1 MATVMN
7 RHPRSTV
14 SANRTTVQKVCIGM
28 GYVFVLIGI
37 LGVISPGLMG
47 MHLSL
52 SHNLIHVLS
61 GAISLWVGYSDE
73 WKKSYNF
80 CVIFGVVYGLLG
92 IAGFVFGEPAYPSVG
107 NMEANEN
114 LFRVIPNVLEFGTM
128 DHVVHILISFVFLAT
143 AYFWKRSHNVG
154 TRSIVDIQRRRD
166 TTNLGRGGD
175 VFRSDKNV
183 PNSQSNLKDANL
195 GKSDIDSRIDRQRR
209 SDFERRV

>member
-14 SANRTTVQKVCIGM
+14 SANRTAVQKVCIGM
-28 GYVFVLIGI
+28 GYVFVLVGI
-37 LGVISPGLMG
+37 LGVISPGFLG

-61 GAISLWVGYSDE
+61 GALSLWVGYSDD

-107 NMEANEN
+107 NMEADES
-114 LFRVIPNVLEFGTM
+114 LLRVIPNVLEFGTM
-128 DHVVHILISFVFLAT
+128 DHVVHFLIAFVFLAT
-143 AYFWKRSHNVG
+143 AYYWKRSHNVG

-166 TTNLGRGGD
+166 TSNLGRED
-175 VFRSDKNV
+175 IFRSEKDIS
-183 PNSQSNLKDANL
+183 NSQSNLKDANL
-195 GKSDIDSRIDRQRR
+195 GKSDVNRQDDRQRR